1 MYECKRTG
9 ADHVAYDNV
18 LESLNNERLRLLS
31 RDTIAEP
38 LRTESAI
45 DFPGDLLGDRRGG
58 LELVEGTGASQR
70 ASASSNDS
78 AANSTLL
85 EGRDLVSR

>member
-1 MYECKRTG
+1 MQHADTAMYECKRTG
-9 ADHVAYDNV
+9 ADHVVYDNA

-38 LRTESAI
+38 LRNRI
-45 DFPGDLLGDRRGG
+45 GDRLPEIFLGDRRA
-58 LELVEGTGASQR
+58 ASSSSKNFSSR

-78 AANSTLL
+78 AAKST
-85 EGRDLVSR
+85 S